1 MNRDGQFLGG
11 FKQRERRFCVKKKA
25 IYLRTFTMFNFL
37 TKNITIAGQPQKQS
51 TNLVKQEPNKDRNSN
66 NKKIAKNSQ
75 TKTKNHKT
83 STKKL
88 FLKNKKSHEI
98 SQISKEKPK
107 NLNKN

>member
-1 MNRDGQFLGG
+1 MCKEEGNLS
-11 FKQRERRFCVKKKA
+11 
-25 IYLRTFTMFNFL
+25 
-37 TKNITIAGQPQKQS
+37 KNIYNVQLSNKKQNNSWTATEAKS

-75 TKTKNHKT
+75 TKIKNHKT

-88 FLKNKKSHEI
+88 FLKNKKYHEI

>member
-1 MNRDGQFLGG
+1 MNRDGQFLGE

-25 IYLRTFTMFNFL
+25 IYLRTFQLSN
-37 TKNITIAGQPQKQS
+37 KKQNNSWTATEAKS
-51 TNLVKQEPNKDRNSN
+51 TNLVKQELNKDRNSN

-88 FLKNKKSHEI
+88 FLKNKKYHEI
-98 SQISKEKPK
+98 SQI
-107 NLNKN
+107 